1 MNDLF
6 APTEALAD
14 WLRLSPRRVS
24 QLGHEAGAKRTSDG
38 WPVGPLVKLH
48 VGRLREKAELA
59 GARRR
64 VLELQGER
72 ARVAAAR
79 AARELIPEEA
89 ATAAARRLWG
99 DVLDVMNGG
108 FSELAHHYH
117 AQGAP
122 AGEVRATLEPI
133 RKFLLGRLVVLRDRL
148 PGLFAELVLDTDEKL
163 DDWLASHEPEAE
175 EEPEPEPPPK
185 PRRAKATRRAP
196 SR

>member
-79 AARELIPEEA
+79 AAGTLIPSTV
-89 ATAAARRLWG
+89 ATAAAQELWGSTLAEFNAVFSEIYHDMLRQGADPADARRVLEGIRKALLRRLTG
-99 DVLDVMNGG
+99 
-108 FSELAHHYH
+108 
-117 AQGAP
+117 
-122 AGEVRATLEPI
+122 
-133 RKFLLGRLVVLRDRL
+133 LRDRL
-148 PGLFAELVLDTDEKL
+148 PSTFSELVLDSAEKREG
-163 DDWLASHEPEAE
+163 WLQGETA
-175 EEPEPEPPPK
+175 EPPPTRK
-185 PRRAKATRRAP
+185 PKASRRAP